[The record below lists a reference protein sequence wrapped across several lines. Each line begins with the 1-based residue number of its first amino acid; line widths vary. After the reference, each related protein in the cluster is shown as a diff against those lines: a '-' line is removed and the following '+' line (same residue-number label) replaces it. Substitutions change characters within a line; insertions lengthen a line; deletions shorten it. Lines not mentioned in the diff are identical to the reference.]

1 MKSSVVADT
10 SGFVSLASITD
21 SNHKIA
27 ALGSVS
33 MQEQNLSLI
42 VPGEVITETIN
53 VLGKKISHDIAIQ
66 VGKSILDSSSFTV
79 VDTTTDIRKVA
90 FAKFQKQAS
99 SVSFSDCLVMA
110 VADAYGTK
118 YIFGYDAIF
127 RKKGYVRFGIDDQK
141 K

>member
-99 SVSFSDCLVMA
+99 SVSFTDCLVMA